1 MPAICLEP
9 PNGIKKAP
17 QVLVPESRV
26 TPELQ
31 SPERQKVAEVTE
43 KILWDLTAIQGVLE
57 QWQNIKVIE
66 QELIDTVEDSNDLSY
81 RPVPPNRSF
90 TVRMRCQFKGRG
102 EPQKYPLDDK

>member
-17 QVLVPESRV
+17 RVLVPESRV

-43 KILWDLTAIQGVLE
+43 KILWDLTAIDGVLE
-57 QWQNIKVIE
+57 QWENIKVIE
-66 QELIDTVEDSNDLSY
+66 QELIDTAEDTSEFTY

-102 EPQKYPLDDK
+102 EPRKYPLDDE

>member
-17 QVLVPESRV
+17 RVLVPESRV

-43 KILWDLTAIQGVLE
+43 KILWDLTAIDGVLE
-57 QWQNIKVIE
+57 QWENIKVIE
-66 QELIDTVEDSNDLSY
+66 QELREPAEDSSEFSY

-102 EPQKYPLDDK
+102 EPRKYPLDDE